1 MSWSNMLVKILPKLV
16 IESSLHSGRLDVRL
30 LKFLLYS
37 LISEN
42 VEFSFHFHVFHY
54 YWETVL

>member
-1 MSWSNMLVKILPKLV
+1 MLVKILPKLV
-16 IESSLHSGRLDVRL
+16 IESSLHSRRLDVRL